1 MTLIISRYEKSDI
14 YMGLLMKSLFFENI
28 YGFWLNQI
36 EIGNRWVG
44 QRGLKGQKNQYGVPN
59 MDPIDMG
66 QYGI

>member
-1 MTLIISRYEKSDI
+1 MTLIDFRKEKFRYLHGAFEEKFIFD
-14 YMGLLMKSLFFENI
+14 NI

>member
-1 MTLIISRYEKSDI
+1 
-14 YMGLLMKSLFFENI
+14 MGLLMKCLFFENI

-59 MDPIDMG
+59 MDPR
-66 QYGI
+66 YGAIWDLGKYVW

>member
-1 MTLIISRYEKSDI
+1 MTLIIFGYEKSDI
-14 YMGLLMKSLFFENI
+14 YMSLLKKSLFFENI